1 MVVPDYKV
9 GREESGDM
17 RDMDIQWVGRPCE
30 AEQFPVKVGGR
41 DSRGEFLKLTC
52 KSCMVFDKNTV
63 FRYDH
68 EIWELS

>member
-1 MVVPDYKV
+1 MMVRDYKV

-17 RDMDIQWVGRPCE
+17 RDMDIQWISRPCG
-30 AEQFPVKVGGR
+30 AEQFLVTVGGR
-41 DSRGEFLKLTC
+41 DSRGEFLKLTY
-52 KSCMVFDKNTV
+52 KACMLFDKNTV